1 MFNVDVDGE
10 LRNAENFKSFPESW
24 QSEILTFQFSF
35 SCTMYNDKLL
45 GGQVF
50 PN

>member
-24 QSEILTFQFSF
+24 QSEMTSQL
-35 SCTMYNDKLL
+35 YNV
-45 GGQVF
+45 Q
-50 PN
+50 

>member
-1 MFNVDVDGE
+1 MVNVDVDGE

-24 QSEILTFQFSF
+24 QSEILTSQL
-35 SCTMYNDKLL
+35 YNDRLL